1 MCNIREYSHSVKVRL
16 LFLLLLTNIPRI
28 NEPSEEIMTSLTKL
42 PPIARLSNKVIRIL
56 GCNPGPM
63 TLQGTNTYLVGTGRR
78 RVLVDTGEAK
88 TADDYIKLLDNVLN
102 EENATIEHLVITHWH
117 DDHIG
122 GVEPVR
128 NLVKRLFPMEKQPTV
143 WKLPRSPNDKN
154 ISDLEKSIQWKSLK
168 NDQIVEVEGAKL
180 QIKYTPGHTSD
191 HACLLLQDENILF
204 SGDCILGESTTIFE
218 DLHDYMLSLNK
229 ILEMQ
234 PKIIYPG
241 HGPVLNDPLPHIQY
255 YIKHRQQREKDILQ
269 ILQQQGNDKSITEMD
284 IVKLLYKD
292 TPKNL
297 WLPAAFAVKHHL
309 YKLKKEGKVLQE
321 EEGWR
326 RIRGKI

>member
-1 MCNIREYSHSVKVRL
+1 
-16 LFLLLLTNIPRI
+16 
-28 NEPSEEIMTSLTKL
+28 MTSLTKL